1 MQIPKAMK
9 IVASLFFVTLSLL
22 PVRADWLMFRGSYG
36 NGSTH
41 LSLPVTIKTQGDKS
55 WVRDLP
61 GRGIA
66 SPVVVGDTIYL
77 SASSGPFQEDLHV
90 LAYDS
95 SDGKQL
101 WQRTL
106 KATGRTVC
114 HKKTCVAAS
123 TLASDGKGLVAQ
135 FSSNDIF
142 AFDLKGNLLWAR
154 GLTFDHPN
162 IANGLGM
169 SSSPVVVQ
177 GVAVIQVE
185 NDADSYAFGLDL
197 ENGTTLWQK
206 KRPKAA
212 NWTSPVIINTKAR
225 SLVGLQSKEGMTAIE
240 PTTGKT
246 VWDYQDGAS
255 TIPSSAWTEKSIL
268 LLPSHGITALQ
279 VAHDLQSFESIW
291 VDNKLK
297 PGTGSP
303 SSKDGFLYVVNNANV
318 LSCASVETGEIQWR
332 LRLKGPVSGSPLI
345 TADHLY
351 VFSEDGLGQ
360 VVNIKAE
367 KPEVVHTL
375 NLGDTI
381 LCTPAVAKDAILVRS
396 DSKLWK
402 LSE

>member
-1 MQIPKAMK
+1 MRILG
-9 IVASLFFVTLSLL
+9 SLFFVTLALL
-22 PVRADWLMFRGSYG
+22 PAQGDWLMFRGSNG

-41 LSLPVTIKTQGDKS
+41 RSLPVTLKTQGDKS
-55 WVRDLP
+55 WSQDLP

-66 SPVVVGDTIYL
+66 SPVVVGNTIFL
-77 SASSGPFQEDLHV
+77 SASSGPYQEDLHV

-123 TLASDGKGLVAQ
+123 TLASDGKGLIAQ
-135 FSSNDIF
+135 FSSNDVF
-142 AFDLKGNLLWAR
+142 AFDLAGNLKWAR

-185 NDADSYAFGLDL
+185 NDADSYSFGLDL
-197 ENGTTLWQK
+197 QNGTTLWLK

-212 NWTSPVIINTKAR
+212 NWTSPVIINTKGR
-225 SLVGLQSKEGMTAIE
+225 SLVGLQSKEGITAIE
-240 PTTGKT
+240 PKTGKT

-255 TIPSSAWTEKSIL
+255 TIPSSTWTGKGIL

-279 VAHDLQSFESIW
+279 VAPDLQSFEPIW

-303 SSKDGFLYVVNNANV
+303 SCLDGFLYVVNNANV
-318 LSCASVETGEIQWR
+318 LSCASVETGDIQWR
-332 LRLKGPVSGSPLI
+332 LRLQGPISGSPLI

-351 VFSEDGLGQ
+351 IFSEDGLGQ

-367 KPEVVHTL
+367 KPEVIHTFDL
-375 NLGDTI
+375 NDTI

-402 LSE
+402 LSD